1 MDKLHQ
7 FYTSKAW
14 RDFAYTLKIKANG
27 QCQRCEKNII
37 DFKYL
42 IAHHKENITEENINN
57 IKISLDPN
65 NIEIICHDCHNKEHR
80 RFGNK
85 QGVYIVYGPP
95 LAGKNTL
102 VRDMY
107 VHGDIVVD
115 VDALWRAITL
125 EDEYIKPNNIRFNIF
140 KLRDELFEQITT
152 RYGNW
157 YDAYVIGGFPEKYE
171 RERLAKQ
178 LGAELIFCE
187 ATKEE
192 CLKRAHE
199 KKRPER
205 WLDYIELW
213 FEKYNG

>member
-107 VHGDIVVD
+107 TYGDIVLD
-115 VDALWRAITL
+115 MDALWGAITL

-140 KLRDELFEQITT
+140 KLRDELLDQVKT

-157 YDAYVIGGFPEKYE
+157 YNAYIIGGYPEKYE

-192 CLKRAHE
+192 CMKRAE
-199 KKRPER
+199 RRPSR
-205 WLDYIELW
+205 WYEYIELW